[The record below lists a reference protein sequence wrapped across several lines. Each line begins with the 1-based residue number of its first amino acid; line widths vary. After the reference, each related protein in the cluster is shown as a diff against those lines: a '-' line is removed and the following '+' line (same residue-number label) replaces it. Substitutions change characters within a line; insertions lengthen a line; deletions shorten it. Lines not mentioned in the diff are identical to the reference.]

1 MTAQQKKKIFKTVA
15 FVCSV
20 TSSMMEIFENMPD
33 GLQDEMVQMLY
44 DKSIRDFAN
53 IWKCMA
59 SFPDDDSYDF
69 DSILS

>member
-1 MTAQQKKKIFKTVA
+1 MTVQQKKKIFKTVA
-15 FVCSV
+15 FVCNV
-20 TSSMMEIFENMPD
+20 TSSMMEVFENMPD

-53 IWKCMA
+53 LWECMA
-59 SFPDDDSYDF
+59 SFPDDDNYDF